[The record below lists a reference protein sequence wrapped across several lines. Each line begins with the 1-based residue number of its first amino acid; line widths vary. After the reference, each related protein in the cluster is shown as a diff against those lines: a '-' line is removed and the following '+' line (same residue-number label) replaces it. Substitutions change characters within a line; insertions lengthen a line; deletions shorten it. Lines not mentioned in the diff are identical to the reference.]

1 MYQIVISKTL
11 NRRAEEVCE
20 RLMFS
25 IRKAPDPELYLR
37 DRVIRGTRIAGY
49 SAEQSTALMTRV
61 ILTEYKRF
69 QGVTPEY
76 LMEKLWYRPA
86 SYDVLR
92 MVSAAFSHGSWTHLI
107 GNLFFFFAFAAAV
120 EIILGWWKYLLLILG
135 LAIGT
140 HLAYSL
146 TSLGVAAPAPTVG
159 LSGVVMGMMGM
170 FAWFLPKHG
179 IRCFFWFLVFFKRFA
194 IPAWVLFAWYLGLDI
209 YALTRA
215 DNSGVNLVA
224 HVSGALIGYLSGA
237 LFLRSRK
244 REIRRL
250 NPEI

>member
-1 MYQIVISKTL
+1 
-11 NRRAEEVCE
+11 
-20 RLMFS
+20 MFS